1 MASKGYRVLGYYIK
15 EIDALPEPLDIEML
29 ESSLLFIGFAG
40 MIDPPRKNRQLPN
53 VKKQV

>member
-1 MASKGYRVLGYYIK
+1 LDTYK

-40 MIDPPRKNRQLPN
+40 MIDPPREEAKRAM
-53 VKKQV
+53 